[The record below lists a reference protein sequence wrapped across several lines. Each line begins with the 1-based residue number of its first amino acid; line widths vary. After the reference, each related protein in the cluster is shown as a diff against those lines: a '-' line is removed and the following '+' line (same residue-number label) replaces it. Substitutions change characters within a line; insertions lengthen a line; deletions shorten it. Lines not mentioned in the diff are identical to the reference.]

1 MSTLKRGVANKVI
14 KMSRDASKM
23 TKSDMLLDRPLGAA
37 RWTTARQDVSLTL
50 SKVLFVHRSTALGRP
65 RVGEKGE

>member
-23 TKSDMLLDRPLGAA
+23 TKSDRQAIGSSTMDHSKTGCVAHLVESFVCSQEYGARKA
-37 RWTTARQDVSLTL
+37 TC
-50 SKVLFVHRSTALGRP
+50 G
-65 RVGEKGE
+65 